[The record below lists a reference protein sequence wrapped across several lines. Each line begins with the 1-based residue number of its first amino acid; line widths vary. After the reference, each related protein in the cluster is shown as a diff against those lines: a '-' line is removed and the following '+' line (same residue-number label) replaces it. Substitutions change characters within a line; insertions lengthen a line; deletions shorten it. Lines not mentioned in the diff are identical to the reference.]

1 MLGGLAA
8 FTALILFIVA
18 HEAGHFFAAK
28 ATGMK
33 VTEFFIGFG
42 PRIWSFKRG
51 ETEYGLK
58 PIPFGAYVK
67 VVGMSALEDVDP
79 DDEGRTYREKP
90 FWAKSLVVLSGV
102 GANFLLAY
110 FIFFGLALWQG
121 RPVLVDGQPVL
132 TTQIQAV
139 VPDIDGVATAA
150 AKSGLRAGDR
160 IVAVDGHAIADWSD
174 LTGSLAPNPNQQVQV
189 TVERDGSSV
198 VIPVTLGERVDP
210 DTGEVT
216 GFLGVAPAIAIES
229 IGVFDAAGVA
239 AGQVGTA
246 VPLTL
251 ESFGQLFRLDTIT
264 TLLRG
269 LTGAEIPTDNRPVS
283 PVGIV
288 QIGAQ
293 ASEFGIANFIAMLA
307 IINVFLGTL
316 NVIPLFPLDGGHFAI
331 ALYERLTGRKANM
344 NRLIPVAVTV
354 IVIIGSIGLLAVAL
368 DIINPIDL

>member
-1 MLGGLAA
+1 MLGGTAA
-8 FTALILFIVA
+8 LTALILFIVA

-51 ETEYGLK
+51 ETEYGIK

-102 GANFLLAY
+102 GANFVLAY
-110 FIFFGLALWQG
+110 LIFFGLALWQG
-121 RPVLVDGQPVL
+121 QPVIVDGQPVL
-132 TTQIQAV
+132 TTEIQTI
-139 VPDIDGVATAA
+139 VPDVDGVPTAA
-150 AKSGLRAGDR
+150 AKSDLRAGDQ
-160 IVAVDGHAIADWSD
+160 IVSVDGRPIEDWSD
-174 LTGSLAPNPNQQVQV
+174 LTGSLAPNPNRQIEIGVV
-189 TVERDGSSV
+189 RDGATI

-210 DTGEVT
+210 DTGAVS
-216 GFLGVAPAIAIES
+216 GFLGVAPAVAIES
-229 IGVFDAAGVA
+229 IGAFEAAGVA
-239 AGQVGTA
+239 AGQIGSA

-251 ESFGQLFRLDTIT
+251 ESLGQLFRFDTIG

-269 LTGAEIPTDNRPVS
+269 LTGAEIPTDSRPVS

-316 NVIPLFPLDGGHFAI
+316 NIIPLFPLDGGHFAI

-344 NRLIPVAVTV
+344 NKLIPVAVTV

>member
-8 FTALILFIVA
+8 LTSLILFIVA
-18 HEAGHFFAAK
+18 HEAGHYFAAK

-33 VTEFFIGFG
+33 VTEFFVGFG

-51 ETEYGLK
+51 ETEYGIK

-67 VVGMSALEDVDP
+67 VVGMSSLEDVDP

-90 FWAKSLVVLSGV
+90 FWAKSVVVLSGV

-110 FIFFGLALWQG
+110 LIFFGLAVWQG
-121 RPVLVDGQPVL
+121 QPVIVDGEPVL
-132 TTQIQAV
+132 TTEIDAI
-139 VPDIDGVATAA
+139 VPEVDGVATAA
-150 AKSGLRAGDR
+150 ATSGLRVGDR
-160 IVAVDGHAIADWSD
+160 IVSVDGRQIEDWRD
-174 LTGSLAPNPNQQVQV
+174 LTSALESNPNQL
-189 TVERDGSSV
+189 VEIE
-198 VIPVTLGERVDP
+198 VIREGERVAFPVTLGERVDP
-210 DTGEVT
+210 DTGASL
-216 GFLGVAPAIAIES
+216 GFLGVAPAIEIES
-229 IGVFDAAGVA
+229 IGVLDGAGVA
-239 AGQVGTA
+239 AGQIASA
-246 VPLTL
+246 VPLTI
-251 ESFGQLFRLDTIT
+251 ESLGQLFRLDTIG

-269 LTGAEIPTDNRPVS
+269 LTGEEIPPDGRPVS

-293 ASEFGIANFIAMLA
+293 ASEFGIPNFIAMLA

-316 NVIPLFPLDGGHFAI
+316 NLIPLFPLDGGHFAI

-344 NRLIPVAVTV
+344 NKLVPVAVTV
-354 IVIIGSIGLLAVAL
+354 IVIIGSIGLLAIAL